1 MLENLPTLFLNAQFY
16 QRKIEHLTCT
26 NLPTLLFVYTPHRI
40 IKWRFWY
47 NVLWVH
53 IEGRG
58 GYFVSYRRL
67 KQWLAACA
75 ALIHFCP
82 TRDSLERLW
91 ECIEKE
97 SHRYT
102 AKAYASLEA
111 MKEKRED
118 CLVQVGI

>member
-1 MLENLPTLFLNAQFY
+1 MQTLRSYINPRQFNVSLKQIAQ
-16 QRKIEHLTCT
+16 
-26 NLPTLLFVYTPHRI
+26 LLGIPPHRI

-82 TRDSLERLW
+82 TQDSLERLW

-102 AKAYASLEA
+102 SQAYASLEA
-111 MKEKRED
+111 MKERRD
-118 CLVQVGI
+118 DGFAQVRS